1 MSRIR
6 IGAALGALV
15 LAATTI
21 GPAAA
26 SDLGPGK
33 PPAGWI
39 VDPGLYEL
47 FFGSAGEWAP
57 QGSVVADSG
66 FRPYPNGFGFT
77 NYGADFDLNALL
89 FGIPFRISPSGP
101 AADASQPQRLNSLAM
116 RRTYGDTVCIDP
128 KAINPRTGACRMTL
142 SAEIFAAAMTA
153 PAGGGHCF
161 GMAAAAAALYN
172 GQIPPNQLGSGLVP
186 ALNPLNGPAQQTILR
201 LFGTQIFNAAERM
214 PSAPTPT
221 AVVQTLIADFA
232 DGTVPYILVLDGPN
246 GHAITPYAVLD
257 RGNGQ
262 YDIAVYDNNFPHQPR
277 AVQVDTI
284 TDTFRYS
291 GGSIP
296 GQDPY
301 IYSEANDNILGL
313 IEVNRTLEQQ
323 PCWVCRDQES
333 PYKIIAFSPVAS
345 DNAGLALTVV
355 GLDGKPLPPGAVE
368 AFQPLNPPGPQF
380 TSLPFFLVRSDTSF
394 QLIVDTRKMNKQQS
408 LEVYGVGNGA
418 TRFTVLENIEPGT
431 LERFIYNARTD
442 QITVQANRPTA
453 PRLVATVDEPGESFL
468 LNGQV
473 LNLPR
478 QVRFDSDLDRNK
490 KVMKYRT
497 NAKRPT
503 TWIMQIDRVTG
514 TTARGFIALEVDVP
528 RNATVVL
535 DYGSWN
541 DKRGPKVWVDR
552 GSDGT
557 LDDEVPV
564 QQITKALVDELE
576 RRGLVYTAQGV

>member
-6 IGAALGALV
+6 IGAALGAIV

-21 GPAAA
+21 GPATA

-33 PPAGWI
+33 PPAGWV
-39 VDPGLYEL
+39 VDPGLYDL

-57 QGSVVADSG
+57 QGSVVVDSG

-77 NYGADFDLNALL
+77 NYGGDFGGNPLL
-89 FGIPFRISPSGP
+89 FGIPFRIPPSGP

-172 GQIPPNQLGSGLVP
+172 GQLPPNQLGSGLVP
-186 ALNPLNGPAQQTILR
+186 ALNPMNAPAQQTILR
-201 LFGTQIFNAAERM
+201 LFGTQIFNAADRM

-221 AVVQTLIADFA
+221 AVVQTLIADLVG
-232 DGTVPYILVLDGPN
+232 GTVPYILVLDGQN

-262 YDIAVYDNNFPHQPR
+262 YDIAVYDNNFPNQPR

-291 GGSIP
+291 GGALP
-296 GQDPY
+296 GNDPY
-301 IYSEANDNILGL
+301 IYSEENDNILGL
-313 IEVNRTLEQQ
+313 IEVNKTLEQQ
-323 PCWVCRDQES
+323 PCRVCREQES

-345 DNAGLALTVV
+345 ENAGLDLTFV
-355 GLDGKPLPPGAVE
+355 GLDGNALPPGAVE
-368 AFQPLNPPGPQF
+368 SFRPLNPPGPEF
-380 TSLPFFLVRSDTSF
+380 TSLPFFFVRSDTSF
-394 QLIVDTRKMNKQQS
+394 QLIVDTRKMKKPQS

-418 TRFTVLENIEPGT
+418 TRFTVLEEIQPGT
-431 LERFIYNARTD
+431 LERFIFNARTE
-442 QITVQANRPTA
+442 QLTLQVNRPTA
-453 PRLVATVDEPGESFL
+453 PRLLATVDEPGESFL

-473 LNLPR
+473 LDLPR
-478 QVRFDSDLDRNK
+478 QARFDSDLDRDK

-514 TTARGFIALEVDVP
+514 TSARGFIALEVGVP

-576 RRGLVYTAQGV
+576 RRGQVYTAQGV